1 MEVEDLMQKVSSFI
15 NVTIAFVK
23 GSYYR
28 MHFWYMSKDKTVNV
42 MGKSDLKEKIG
53 ALYIGTNSLYNI

>member
-15 NVTIAFVK
+15 NVALAFVK
-23 GSYYR
+23 GNYYR

-42 MGKSDLKEKIG
+42 MGKSDLKEKSG
-53 ALYIGTNSLYNI
+53 ALYIGTNYLYNI